1 MNVLLKDLNSSIENS
16 TNNIV
21 LENTSM
27 LAYIVFCFLFYWFKL
42 AALLTIISIT
52 FISPLD

>member
-52 FISPLD
+52 FIAPLD

>member
-27 LAYIVFCFLFYWFKL
+27 LAYIVFCLFFWFKL

-52 FISPLD
+52 FIAPLD